1 MKDKNNKMNG
11 SSRMKWIIL
20 ATSVILVA
28 ICTVVVVRVG
38 LGGKKNDIKYDI
50 SYADYDDSILLF
62 ASGKNLLTNGGS
74 STLTMYIP
82 KGNEPESF
90 NIYNN
95 RMFLQTVEA
104 EDLCKGDDA
113 TLNGGEYAS
122 YTYELNTEAME
133 DDSNSIFVAAGD
145 SGSNTTE
152 LFKPLV
158 MTEEDVQLTYD
169 TLCSIA
175 DISNEMLNTG
185 EEFTSDDYMDAVLKY
200 LRKNKNIVSF
210 ELVGSTVYFTMTNGE
225 TSFFAVSEADG
236 TFSTGGSPDDSDING
251 AYSEEIEIVEGDCD
265 PLTYFDPVQNRNE
278 NITTT
283 NPNVLIMAP
292 IRQAENAK
300 SPLFN
305 LGAANGNAE
314 EALGKKIASELY
326 MGSYDLKIN
335 RECDA
340 NLVRR
345 WDEYGTIL
353 LNTHGP
359 DNDDLLTY
367 DNRKL
372 NDKKCASTYFMM
384 GSMYGFSPINHGMD
398 EFKALGENWEC
409 ATDDLEENRYYW
421 KRGGIYRGIK
431 LTHLNVLGVVEC
443 SVFVTSD
450 HMMYLLED
458 AEFENTVFV
467 FDVCNGLSDDL
478 FNDFLLSKGASCI
491 WGYTE
496 SVNGETSQALIA
508 DLYDYFFAVEA
519 QTDHSKHTT
528 LISESQSRTAGFFD
542 VTLECRRPDDG
553 VLYTYDAYTELTGT
567 VTDELSGEPVKNVKI
582 NVYRYYNGEKRF
594 YKDVKTG
601 DDGTYTISQ
610 IPYGIYMLEGV
621 YGDRHIFINFSIGH
635 ATQKVVNFEVSEYI
649 PISTY
654 EGLCAISENL
664 SGKYYLM
671 NDITLE
677 ESFVPIGLD
686 QDDFEGIFL
695 GNGHTI
701 FNVNSPLFAS
711 TSQATIKDL
720 NLVTV
725 ASADPLPSLKSK
737 YDNYGLL
744 ASTAYRTSLYNC
756 TAAGSVSAVLP
767 DGEGGNVGGF
777 VGHFEDSTME
787 NCSSSITITIQT
799 SSASIRGG
807 GFAGFIKNSTLRN
820 SCNTGNISLTSMSND
835 IYLSSPTYIRAGG
848 IAGEGTVTLETCCNT
863 GSISAKGGHFE
874 GSQAGG
880 LLGNGTLTAT
890 ASWNSGTVSAYMPT
904 QSDLGLI
911 DSVMTGNSSVGSKEE
926 ADSFRA
932 GINNVNFMFWYES
945 PPGGYAGGF
954 VGTGKCYL
962 TDCYNSGDVVGSYC
976 VGGIIGKSR
985 IVVATNVVNFG
996 TVTGSYCTG
1005 GFVGYIDCEYFG
1017 TNTNMKSCYVLGPVG
1032 SAYICAPFAGIVD
1045 NKAMETTNCFYSDS
1059 TGIDSSLEVVHRD
1072 SVNHVFSPGAD
1083 INSVLADT
1091 SFDFENVWGYDTE
1104 TGRLSLKST
1113 TAN

>member
-1 MKDKNNKMNG
+1 MENANMKCNKRNG
-11 SSRMKWIIL
+11 SSRIKWIIL
-20 ATSVILVA
+20 AFSAILVV
-28 ICTVVVVRVG
+28 ICTI
-38 LGGKKNDIKYDI
+38 LLLPDGKANEVKYDI
-50 SYADYDDSILLF
+50 SYDDYDDSILLF
-62 ASGKNLLTNGGS
+62 ASGRNLLTNGGS
-74 STLTMYIP
+74 ATLIIYIP
-82 KGNEPESF
+82 KGNEPESL

-95 RMFLQTVEA
+95 RMFMQTVWA
-104 EDLCKGDDA
+104 EDLCKGDD
-113 TLNGGEYAS
+113 TMLNGGEYTS
-122 YTYELNTEAME
+122 YTYELNTEEME
-133 DDSNSIFVAAGD
+133 SDSNNIFIAAGN
-145 SGSNTTE
+145 SGSNTAE
-152 LFKPLV
+152 LFQPLV
-158 MTEEDVQLTYD
+158 MTEEDVQLTYE

-185 EEFTSDDYMDAVLKY
+185 EEFTTDDYLDAVLKY

-210 ELVGSTVYFTMTNGE
+210 ELVENTVYFTMTNGE

-265 PLTYFDPVQNRNE
+265 PLTYFDPAQNRNE
-278 NITTT
+278 NITTI

-300 SPLFN
+300 SPIFN

-314 EALGKKIASELY
+314 ESLGKKIASELY
-326 MGSYDLKIN
+326 RGSYDLKVN

-359 DNDDLLTY
+359 DNDGLLSY
-367 DNRKL
+367 DNR
-372 NDKKCASTYFMM
+372 NCDSTYFMM

-421 KRGGIYRGIK
+421 KRGGIYRGIH

-478 FNDFLLSKGASCI
+478 FNNFLLSKGASCI

-519 QTDHSKHTT
+519 QTDHSKYTT
-528 LISESQSRTAGFFD
+528 LISENQSRTGGFFD

-582 NVYRYYNGEKRF
+582 NVYRYYDGEKQF

-601 DDGTYTISQ
+601 DDGTYTISK

-621 YGDRHIFINFSIGH
+621 YGDRHIFVNFSIGH

-677 ESFVPIGLD
+677 ESFVSIGVD
-686 QDDFEGIFL
+686 QDDFEGTFL

-701 FNVNSPLFAS
+701 YNVNSPLFVS
-711 TSQATIKDL
+711 TSHATIKDL
-720 NLVTV
+720 ILVTV
-725 ASADPLPSLKSK
+725 ENADPLPSLEKK
-737 YDNYGLL
+737 DNYGLL
-744 ASTAYRTSLYNC
+744 ASTAFSTNLYNC
-756 TAAGSVSAVLP
+756 TATGSVSAILP
-767 DGEGGNVGGF
+767 DGRGGNVAGLA
-777 VGHFEDSTME
+777 GHFEDSTME
-787 NCSSSITITIQT
+787 NCSSSVSITIQ
-799 SSASIRGG
+799 SSSTSIRGG
-807 GFAGFIKNSTLRN
+807 GLAGYINNSTLKN
-820 SCNTGNISLTSMSND
+820 S
-835 IYLSSPTYIRAGG
+835 
-848 IAGEGTVTLETCCNT
+848 CNT
-863 GSISAKGGHFE
+863 GSISLTSTSNAEYLSTPTFIHAGGLAGGGAVTLDACYNTGSVSAKGGQFE

-880 LLGNGTLTAT
+880 LLGNGDLTAT
-890 ASWNSGTVSAYMPT
+890 ASWNSGTVLAYMPT
-904 QSDLGLI
+904 QSDLELVE
-911 DSVMTGNSSVGSKEE
+911 SVMIGNSSVGSKEE

-932 GINNVNFMFWYES
+932 GINNINFMFWYES
-945 PPGGYAGGF
+945 PTGGYAGGF
-954 VGTGKCYL
+954 TGAGKCYL
-962 TDCYNSGDVVGSYC
+962 TDCYNSGDVTGSYC
-976 VGGIIGKSR
+976 AGGIIGKSW
-985 IVVATNVVNFG
+985 IIVATNVVNFG
-996 TVTGSYCTG
+996 SVTGSYCTG
-1005 GFVGYIDCEYFG
+1005 GFAGYIEREYWAVD
-1017 TNTNMKSCYVLGPVG
+1017 TNMKSCYVLGTVG
-1032 SAYICAPFAGIVD
+1032 SAYICAPFAAIVD
-1045 NKAMETTNCFYSDS
+1045 NDCMETTNCFYSDS
-1059 TGIDSSLEVVHRD
+1059 TGIDSSLEVVHKD

-1083 INSVLADT
+1083 INNVLADT
-1091 SFDFENVWGYDTE
+1091 SFNFENVWDYDTE
-1104 TGRLSLKST
+1104 NGKIILKST
-1113 TAN
+1113 TEN